1 MIQTRQNLLIHLF
14 ICVFFLVTP
23 VFAHADIQ
31 QAQQLVIETTEKTM
45 DKLKQE
51 EDVVRK
57 DPDRLYAI
65 VDEMVLPHFD
75 FEKMSSW
82 VLGKYW
88 RKATPAQK
96 QRFTKEF
103 KTLLVRTYSNALLE
117 AIGKKINFL
126 PQKSNKQDATDVI
139 VKTEVD
145 QQGGFPIPIDY
156 KMYLKDNQWKVYD
169 VIIDNLSLVQNYR
182 TSFSNE
188 IKQSGIDKLI
198 DSIAEKNG
206 SPKKSS

>member
-1 MIQTRQNLLIHLF
+1 MKHNRKNLLNHLI
-14 ICVFFLVTP
+14 ICGFFLLMP
-23 VFAHADIQ
+23 AFAGADIQ
-31 QAQQLVIETTEKTM
+31 QAQQLVVDTTEKTM
-45 DKLKQE
+45 AKLKQE
-51 EDVVRK
+51 EQTVRN
-57 DPDRLYAI
+57 DPNRLYAI

-88 RKATPAQK
+88 RTATPAQK

-103 KTLLVRTYSNALLE
+103 KILLVRTYSSALLD

-139 VKTEVD
+139 VKTEVE

-156 KMYLKDNQWKVYD
+156 KMYLKDSQWKVYD

-182 TSFSNE
+182 TSFSKE

-198 DSIAEKNG
+198 DSIAEKNK
-206 SPKKSS
+206 SQTKSS